1 MTIMKRMLRMF
12 LCLYVFVLV
21 FSCKTTRVPSEK
33 AQWKSIY
40 VDQFKLTYVR
50 KVLLKS
56 YNNSKAIKEII
67 DLDHSGFTE
76 PILTTEDYK
85 LIDSLVEAENEK
97 MKVDSV
103 DGDRRAEGAQGKRP
117 FQFILNTLKDRS
129 LEKLAKRRFK
139 NASLLDNLK

>member
-1 MTIMKRMLRMF
+1 MIIMKMILQVL

-21 FSCKTTRVPSEK
+21 FSCKITRVPSEK

-40 VDQFKLTYVR
+40 VDQFRLTYLR

-56 YNNSKAIKEII
+56 YNNSKAIEEII

-76 PILTTEDYK
+76 PVLTTEDYK

-97 MKVDSV
+97 MKVDSIK
-103 DGDRRAEGAQGKRP
+103 GDRRAEGSQGKRP
-117 FQFILNTLKDRS
+117 FDFILKTLKDRS
-129 LEKLAKRRFK
+129 LENLAKRRFK
-139 NASLLDNLK
+139 KAGLLDKLK

>member
-1 MTIMKRMLRMF
+1 
-12 LCLYVFVLV
+12 VFVLV

-40 VDQFKLTYVR
+40 VDQFKLTYIR

-56 YNNSKAIKEII
+56 YNNSKAINEII
-67 DLDHSGFTE
+67 GLDHSGFTE
-76 PILTTEDYK
+76 PVLTTEDYK
-85 LIDSLVEAENEK
+85 FVDSLVEAESEK
-97 MKVDSV
+97 MKVDSI

-117 FQFILNTLKDRS
+117 FKFILKTLKDRS

-139 NASLLDNLK
+139 KSGLLDKLK

>member
-1 MTIMKRMLRMF
+1 MI
-12 LCLYVFVLV
+12 VLV
-21 FSCKTTRVPSEK
+21 FSCKTIQVPSKK

-40 VDQFKLTYVR
+40 INQFKLTYFR

-76 PILTTEDYK
+76 PVLTTDDYK

-97 MKVDSV
+97 MKVDSIE
-103 DGDRRAEGAQGKRP
+103 GDRRAEGAQGKRP
-117 FQFILNTLKDRS
+117 FQFILKTLEDRS
-129 LEKLAKRRFK
+129 LEKLAKSRFK
-139 NASLLDNLK
+139 KAGLLDKLK

>member
-1 MTIMKRMLRMF
+1 MSIMKRMLRMF

-33 AQWKSIY
+33 AQRKAIY

-56 YNNSKAIKEII
+56 YNNSKAINEII

-76 PILTTEDYK
+76 PVLTTEDYK

-117 FQFILNTLKDRS
+117 FDFILKTLKDRS
-129 LEKLAKRRFK
+129 LEKLAIRRFK
-139 NASLLDNLK
+139 KSGLLDNLK